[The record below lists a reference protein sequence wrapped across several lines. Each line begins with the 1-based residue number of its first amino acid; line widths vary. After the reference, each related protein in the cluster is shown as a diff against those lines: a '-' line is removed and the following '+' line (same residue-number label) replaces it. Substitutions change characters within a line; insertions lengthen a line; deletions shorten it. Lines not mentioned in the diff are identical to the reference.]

1 MSEGRILFVYM
12 CTLVFAVSFGFV
24 SVIGSML
31 SCRVGKLAPVDVP
44 LLVQSNCKNQLKGR
58 RTPAG
63 RLFECF

>member
-31 SCRVGKLAPVDVP
+31 SCRVGETGASRRPASGSVKLQESAEG
-44 LLVQSNCKNQLKGR
+44 QENAC
-58 RTPAG
+58 
-63 RLFECF
+63 RLFV